1 MSAKEDGNSRA
12 STVPSGPSLLGGGGG
27 GGGGDSH
34 MKETRILVVSF
45 SVTKLQ
51 VLFSLQGG

>member
-27 GGGGDSH
+27 GGGEVSYERDKDTSC
-34 MKETRILVVSF
+34 LV
-45 SVTKLQ
+45 
-51 VLFSLQGG
+51 